1 MEYNFSIFVIDVFIE
16 RYSGTN
22 ILGFGADSV
31 HEESFTRVVSFF
43 KDEAIAGAFLNGFIF
58 IVVGYFFSVSKQKNY
73 PMLISV
79 LFFILSLVAV
89 VITGERSNTIKAFFG
104 FVIFIFFFW
113 IS

>member
-1 MEYNFSIFVIDVFIE
+1 MLLFLAINYFFYTKPKGQNIFIFWSIIFSIFVIDVFIE

-58 IVVGYFFSVSKQKNY
+58 IVVGYFFQFQNKKNY

-79 LFFILSLVAV
+79 LFLF
-89 VITGERSNTIKAFFG
+89 
-104 FVIFIFFFW
+104 
-113 IS
+113 